1 MQQESSSGSAS
12 FYLQWKEF
20 SIHTH
25 TKGGDTHNNVTDRTP
40 LSFRLT
46 DAMLIVMKTGA
57 KYYISLPL
65 NLWENNNSSFCCH
78 NFLSSL

>member
-12 FYLQWKEF
+12 FYLQCKGVLHPYPHQE
-20 SIHTH
+20 
-25 TKGGDTHNNVTDRTP
+25 GGDTHNNVTDRTP

-57 KYYISLPL
+57 KYYINLPL
-65 NLWENNNSSFCCH
+65 NLWENNSSFCCH
-78 NFLSSL
+78 NFLNSL